1 MVKFVEDKIEGQSVF
16 YLEGKIMGRNDS
28 LSLRDRLKVLIAA
41 GEKNII
47 LDFSKIERINSPG
60 LGILLSC
67 VTSIRKNGGDFHFVD
82 LPERV
87 ATYFKITKLDTVLK
101 IYVNTDHVL
110 ESLACTS

>member
-28 LSLRDRLKVLIAA
+28 LILRDRLKALISS

-47 LDFSKIERINSPG
+47 LDFSKIKRINSPG
-60 LGILLSC
+60 MGILLSC
-67 VTSIRKNGGDFHFVD
+67 VTSIRKNGGDFHFVA

-101 IYVNTDHVL
+101 ISVNTDHVL
-110 ESLACTS
+110 ESLAFTS